1 MVVFLDRTITL
12 SSTAFEYNFGV
23 NTQFYANLI
32 NAIPGQGFGPVVIM
46 RVYAKGRGYED
57 VEIPYGTPI
66 VQLHGY
72 GNKVTFSG
80 SGAQIQITLSSTPI
94 PLSATDIG
102 QAQLYAQAAQP
113 PVVAVTKTWQAATAS
128 AVSPAI
134 SVEENDFIVVLALAD
149 GTAINLSDNQGST
162 FTGIS
167 TPQGTNVYYAANLK
181 ASSNYTITGFEGV
194 GALVVL
200 RGVAITA
207 AIDNSTGVSANVT
220 AAGNNNP
227 GASNNVVLNAVN
239 EMAVVVAYAY
249 AIDSTSTPD
258 ISSIGTTTLPFSAPS
273 TVIAIPGTVVNGF
286 VGSNGNTSSFGYQ
299 ILGVPRRFTGT
310 STSNPNAD
318 FVTLSTSANGIAV
331 VTLVVL
337 G

>member
-32 NAIPGQGFGPVVIM
+32 NAIPGQGFGPVVKM

-113 PVVAVTKTWQAATAS
+113 PVFVTYKEWTPAS
-128 AVSPAI
+128 TSDVSPTI
-134 SVEENDFIVVLALAD
+134 TVEDHDFVVVLALNTS
-149 GTAINLSDNQGST
+149 GRPTDNQCST
-162 FTGIS
+162 FS
-167 TPQGTNVYYAANLK
+167 QVSNSNVYYAANLT
-181 ASSNYTITGFEGV
+181 ASTNYQISGFAGIGV
-194 GALVVL
+194 LVL
-200 RGVAITA
+200 IRGVALTGF
-207 AIDNSTGVSANVT
+207 IDNATDTSVAGTGTGSFT
-220 AAGNNNP
+220 T
-227 GASNNVVLNAVN
+227 GASNNAVMNTVN
-239 EMAVVVAYAY
+239 EMCLAIGFCYLLQGGTFSSCSINNIFNAPASDNVVPSNV
-249 AIDSTSTPD
+249 INNVNSV
-258 ISSIGTTTLPFSAPS
+258 SA
-273 TVIAIPGTVVNGF
+273 
-286 VGSNGNTSSFGYQ
+286 GYQ
-299 ILGVPRRFTGT
+299 IIAVPRRLSGTDTVNTTMVVATTG
-310 STSNPNAD
+310 SAD
-318 FVTLSTSANGIAV
+318 PYAV
-331 VTLVVL
+331 IVCLVVL